1 MTDKSPIAESVVFPE
16 IEDIVETY
24 YPLAQEL
31 LHFTD
36 YPMPAF
42 AWHKKE
48 GLEGAIGAA
57 KNGYYRSLQECA
69 ANFGY
74 YCIKNHPFRDG
85 NKRMGVIILISFLLL
100 NGFRYK
106 RRRHLTT
113 GAIIHLAE
121 YIANSDSR
129 HRLTVLRE
137 TVRWINRYFDFSETG
152 PNQFWRLWNRLRLR
166 R

>member
-1 MTDKSPIAESVVFPE
+1 MTDKGITLEWVVFPE
-16 IEDIVETY
+16 IEDISEIY
-24 YPLAQEL
+24 YPLAREL

-57 KNGYYRSLQECA
+57 KNGYYKSIQECA
-69 ANFGY
+69 ANFCY

-85 NKRMGVIILISFLLL
+85 NKRMGVIILVSFLLL
-100 NGFRYK
+100 NGFHYK
-106 RRRHLTT
+106 RRKHLSTH
-113 GAIIHLAE
+113 AIIHLAE

-129 HRLTVLRE
+129 KRVTVLRT
-137 TVRWINRYFDFSETG
+137 TVKWIHRYFEFHESEIG
-152 PNQFWRLWNRLRLR
+152 PFMRLWNRLRLR
-166 R
+166 G

>member
-1 MTDKSPIAESVVFPE
+1 MADSSSIDPIIFPE

-24 YPLAQEL
+24 YPLAREL
-31 LHFTD
+31 LNFSH

-48 GLEGAIGAA
+48 NLESAIGAA
-57 KNGYYRSLQECA
+57 KNGYYSTKAECA
-69 ANFGY
+69 ANLCY

-100 NGFRYK
+100 NGYRY
-106 RRRHLTT
+106 RRGRHLST

-121 YIANSDSR
+121 HVADSDTKQR
-129 HRLTVLRE
+129 DQVLRY
-137 TVRWINRYFDFSETG
+137 TVRWIERYFTLQAEQTPFMK
-152 PNQFWRLWNRLRLR
+152 LWGRLRLR
-166 R
+166 P